1 MVKWWQIYNLYK
13 LTYRIF
19 QHLWTIYLIILSP
32 WFDRDISIKLK
43 KLLNLPDFPT
53 PLSPTT
59 RIFMSFPLWWP
70 PFGSL
75 ESSITGF
82 GSLSRWYGKGIRHP
96 QSGANLYN
104 IFFFSFSKNH
114 FSIHSNK
121 TISLKFVS
129 HRISLS
135 LYKADIFNKKTSKA
149 PEHFLFKLDKWQ
161 QFILRKEIWWI
172 IR

>member
-104 IFFFSFSKNH
+104 IFFSLFPRITSAYTLIKQFHWNSSPIVYPFRYIKQIFSTKRLLKHQDTFFSNWT
-114 FSIHSNK
+114 NGN
-121 TISLKFVS
+121 SLF
-129 HRISLS
+129 
-135 LYKADIFNKKTSKA
+135 
-149 PEHFLFKLDKWQ
+149 
-161 QFILRKEIWWI
+161 
-172 IR
+172 